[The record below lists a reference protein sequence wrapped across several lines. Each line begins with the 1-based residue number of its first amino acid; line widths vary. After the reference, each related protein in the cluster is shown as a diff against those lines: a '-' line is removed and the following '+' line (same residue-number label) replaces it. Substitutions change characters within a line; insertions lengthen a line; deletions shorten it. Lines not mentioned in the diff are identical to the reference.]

1 MVARVFDALAQSL
14 GATTQLLGAM
24 AVAFV
29 VTIAACFI
37 ILRIFPWFRSGERK
51 EGHFR
56 ADQSTGSYHVD
67 ARNGLRKLRVTRADS
82 HELPL
87 LGGPAM
93 IVGVVVA
100 SIITGV
106 VLNLDDQSWKLLATV
121 LVAAVGYGAVGF
133 VDDWRK
139 VHLDAGLTEI
149 QKAAGVLLVSLG
161 AAVALNRYIV
171 TGPLSARFAYP
182 PYSDFPLL
190 GTLLKDAHFAWIIFF
205 LLMTA
210 TVASATSLAVD
221 FSDGLDGLCG
231 GLLLSAALSFAAIL
245 LGEGAPDLWAP
256 AIVVLAIAGAAAGY
270 LPFNWPSSW
279 KARGAGRGRRRA
291 ALIMGDSGSLAMGGI
306 LALVAV
312 IARLEFVLLFIGGV
326 FVLEGVS
333 ALVSAR
339 ILVRFFR
346 RFLYM
351 ERFGASRGFAHTE
364 LPLPFLA
371 TPMHHHYDLL
381 GWDRKRLVYGA
392 WLLGAGLGLLGVASV
407 IGTFTWERYLA
418 RFAALLVIIMVWQI
432 GPWTRSYFIGLTR
445 ATKAAPESRHL
456 ALYYGYPFRLF
467 GRPLS
472 SQVDVTSVT
481 PEALDTPAE
490 KLTLWQRISGFDARS
505 ILGYYCYRTGDFDD
519 ALRIWAKIPRANLEK
534 RPEIAEMLAEVRH
547 AIALRATDA
556 LDQPVPLA
564 QDVDAEPTP
573 AATEPPQFD
582 PGAIW
587 PPLHPEDPNASLWR
601 SPVPPA
607 GTLAT
612 TRLEPAGEALPPP
625 ADVDARLPATPSTP
639 LWSASVWT
647 AAMSGES
654 TGQKAVL
661 RLDTDQP
668 DSLEPATNTEST
680 SAEPA
685 QEEREPEPA
694 SEISG
699 GRNPQPFTQS

>member
-1 MVARVFDALAQSL
+1 M
-14 GATTQLLGAM
+14 
-24 AVAFV
+24 
-29 VTIAACFI
+29 
-37 ILRIFPWFRSGERK
+37 
-51 EGHFR
+51 
-56 ADQSTGSYHVD
+56 
-67 ARNGLRKLRVTRADS
+67 
-82 HELPL
+82 
-87 LGGPAM
+87 
-93 IVGVVVA
+93 
-100 SIITGV
+100 
-106 VLNLDDQSWKLLATV
+106 
-121 LVAAVGYGAVGF
+121 AAVGYGAVGF

-221 FSDGLDGLCG
+221 FSDGLDGLAG

-445 ATKAAPESRHL
+445 ATKAAPDARHL

-472 SQVDVTSVT
+472 SQVDITSVT

-519 ALRIWAKIPRANLEK
+519 ALRIWAKIPRANLAK

-556 LDQPVPLA
+556 LDQPAPLA

-573 AATEPPQFD
+573 
-582 PGAIW
+582 IR
-587 PPLHPEDPNASLWR
+587 PER
-601 SPVPPA
+601 H
-607 GTLAT
+607 LAT
-612 TRLEPAGEALPPP
+612 IAPRGPQCQLVALACAPSGHACHDTAGARGRSVGTAPGPGRATASDALDAALERQRLDGGDVWRVDWSEGGAAIGYRPARSSDGTSHG
-625 ADVDARLPATPSTP
+625 D
-639 LWSASVWT
+639 
-647 AAMSGES
+647 
-654 TGQKAVL
+654 
-661 RLDTDQP
+661 RLDTRGACGACGGGARAGAGLRDLRRAQP
-668 DSLEPATNTEST
+668 AAVHPIVSYAHGHGRATGTHARST
-680 SAEPA
+680 
-685 QEEREPEPA
+685 R
-694 SEISG
+694 SG
-699 GRNPQPFTQS
+699 IMEAGAA